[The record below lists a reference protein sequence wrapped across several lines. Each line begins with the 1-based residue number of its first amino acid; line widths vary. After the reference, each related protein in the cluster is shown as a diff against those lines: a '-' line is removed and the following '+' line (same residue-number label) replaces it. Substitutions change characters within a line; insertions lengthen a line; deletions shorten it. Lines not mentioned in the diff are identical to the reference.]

1 MSRAPGPSAGL
12 GLVFYLVLFFGGGLL
27 GSQLARTMAPGSGLA
42 ELVSFLAFPAAF
54 MGGIV
59 AWAGAALP
67 AAVRGLVRMVRSGE
81 DAQPSPRPGT
91 EPVIVPGSFAFVPVS
106 LVVASGAGFLVAL
119 LSRTHSFA
127 AVLGLYL
134 LIGAG
139 YGSLCWR
146 LARSG
151 WLPFPRE

>member
-1 MSRAPGPSAGL
+1 MNAARGL
-12 GLVFYLVLFFGGGLL
+12 LVYFVMFFGGGLL
-27 GSQLARTMAPGSGLA
+27 GSQLARAMAPGSGLA
-42 ELVSFLAFPAAF
+42 ELVSFLTFPAAF
-54 MGGIV
+54 MGGIF

-67 AAVRGLVRMVRSGE
+67 AVVRGLVRMLRSRR
-81 DAQPSPRPGT
+81 DAQPIPRPAT
-91 EPVIVPGSFAFVPVS
+91 EPVIVPGSFAFVPVA
-106 LVVASGAGFLVAL
+106 LVVTGGAGFLVAL
-119 LSRTHSFA
+119 LSSTHSFL

>member
-1 MSRAPGPSAGL
+1 MNAMR
-12 GLVFYLVLFFGGGLL
+12 GLVLYFALFFGGGVL
-27 GSQLARTMAPGSGLA
+27 GSQLARAVAPGSGLA

-54 MGGIV
+54 LLGV
-59 AWAGAALP
+59 FAWAGAALP
-67 AAVRGLVRMVRSGE
+67 AVVRGLVRMLRGRGE
-81 DAQPSPRPGT
+81 STPPPGADDG
-91 EPVIVPGSFAFVPVS
+91 PVIVPGSFAFLPVA
-106 LVVASGAGFLVAL
+106 LVVAGTAGCVVGL
-119 LSRTHSFA
+119 LSGTRSFV

-139 YGSLCWR
+139 YGTLCWR